1 MSLCDKRYGAL
12 ALAEVSKTDRL
23 RALVHGPFIAL
34 ESCKMERPRPVG
46 KTNLKQ
52 SKDTPI
58 LIKQKNL
65 NQVIADPRRES
76 FENWLGALARAKKLR
91 LRGYDVKLPP
101 PHLGRPPFFLIKT
114 PRS

>member
-1 MSLCDKRYGAL
+1 
-12 ALAEVSKTDRL
+12 
-23 RALVHGPFIAL
+23 
-34 ESCKMERPRPVG
+34 MERPRPVG

-76 FENWLGALARAKKLR
+76 FENWLAALARAKKLR
-91 LRGYDVKLPP
+91 LRGYDVKLHPP
-101 PHLGRPPFFLIKT
+101 QLGRPPFLLIKT